1 MTEYLN
7 REFLFGSYPQS
18 PAGSRPVCAGLAEA
32 GGNPAHWQELNP
44 KRLFRDLTL
53 SGERF
58 RGITGGG
65 APQWFRFA
73 PVRWRAVGRESRYLF
88 LRAVHILDA
97 QVFNR
102 AVLRY
107 DAADGVRWYRCPDP
121 RARGRLACWERVFHA
136 ESSSFSDEVSAECR
150 QFAVGHPGE
159 TAAANSFAGSC
170 LAEWLSGS
178 FSKAAFSGALA
189 LLPADGAAPVPC
201 RVTAVMI
208 EGPQTRRFPSVR
220 MREPVCLTPYAAAAG
235 CESARC
241 WYADGS
247 DGMSGQTEGIAMS
260 GDPCEIAGVQPV
272 LQVYL
277 YE

>member
-1 MTEYLN
+1 MTEYLH
-7 REFLFGSYPQS
+7 REFCFGSYPQ
-18 PAGSRPVCAGLAEA
+18 APVSDRILRGRLAEA
-32 GGNPAHWQELNP
+32 GGNPARWAELNP
-44 KRLFRDLTL
+44 RRLFRDLTL
-53 SGERF
+53 FGERF
-58 RGITGGG
+58 RGMTGGG

-73 PVRWRAVGRESRYLF
+73 PVRWRAVGRENRHLY

-107 DAADGVRWYRCPDP
+107 DTGSGEKWYRCPDP
-121 RARGRLACWERVFHA
+121 RARGHLSGWSRVYHA
-136 ESSSFSDEVSAECR
+136 ETGSYSDAVSAESR
-150 QFAVGHPGE
+150 PFAVGQPGE
-159 TAAANSFAGSC
+159 TAQAGSFAGSC
-170 LAEWLSGS
+170 LEEWLGGS
-178 FSKAAFSGALA
+178 FRETAFAGALA
-189 LLPADGAAPVPC
+189 LEPAEGGAAVPC
-201 RVTAVMI
+201 SVVRVMI

-235 CESARC
+235 CECARC
-241 WYADGS
+241 WYADGGG
-247 DGMSGQTEGIAMS
+247 DPAADAIGIS